1 MRGIEPTHM
10 DRIDIAGLMADSPTG
25 GPLINSGSA
34 LSADK
39 YAVAVIK
46 AREVVTLNAGYRAD
60 RLPESLE
67 RMVMKFDR
75 LLGFLLSQ
83 FRVETTTEEVRR
95 VMKNTANIDALNEDE
110 LSDLSDGVVP
120 IALVRELL
128 SKHRIMIDPRKL
140 GNWDAFATRY
150 EMSVLYA

>member
-1 MRGIEPTHM
+1 M
-10 DRIDIAGLMADSPTG
+10 DGFDIAGLMEESPTG
-25 GPLINSGSA
+25 GPLINTGSA

-46 AREVVTLNAGYRAD
+46 AREVVSLNASYKAD
-60 RLPESLE
+60 RLPDSLN
-67 RMVMKFDR
+67 RMINKFDR

-83 FRVETTTEEVRR
+83 FRVETTTDEVRS
-95 VMKNTANIDALNEDE
+95 VMQRTSFIDALNEDE

-120 IALVRELL
+120 IAIVRELL

-140 GNWDAFATRY
+140 GNWDAFASRY
-150 EMSVLYA
+150 EMSVLHA